1 MKKSLISGV
10 IAAFA
15 AVAVADGMPPRPEN
29 VPQLMK
35 TFAGGSVG
43 SVADWERVRAPEILE
58 RYRNEVFGVR
68 PKALEEKSRVS
79 FEVTDVRDAMGGKA
93 VRKLVKAKF
102 DGPEGVFTFPFTV
115 FIPKSERPV
124 PAFVFICNRP
134 RSNVDPDRSIRSAF
148 WPAEEIVF
156 RGYATA
162 AFLFSDVAADDRK
175 AGYGQGVFPSVEKM
189 ELRGKSSWA
198 SISAWAWAASRV
210 MDWMET
216 EPLIDAGHV
225 GVVGHSRGGKTA
237 IWAGAND
244 RRFAMVCSND
254 SGCSGAK
261 LNHITLPRSES
272 IEVISRS
279 FPHWFC
285 LNYAAYAGR
294 EMEMD
299 FDQHQLLALVAPRLL
314 CVASASLDAWA
325 GPQGEWWAA
334 KLASPAWELYGRKGL
349 VGGKHPGSG
358 VPQQEGCVSYHQRE
372 GKHDLTVYDWDRYMD
387 FADRHGWRSR

>member
-15 AVAVADGMPPRPEN
+15 AVAAADGLAPRPEN

-68 PKALEEKSRVS
+68 PKALEEKRRVS

-216 EPLIDAGHV
+216 EPLIDATMDLP
-225 GVVGHSRGGKTA
+225 VVQGAGGEAEALILDLNALDRASTGMAQTSDDVDSLGEDFVSQIMALDFSTA
-237 IWAGAND
+237 
-244 RRFAMVCSND
+244 
-254 SGCSGAK
+254 
-261 LNHITLPRSES
+261 
-272 IEVISRS
+272 
-279 FPHWFC
+279 
-285 LNYAAYAGR
+285 
-294 EMEMD
+294 
-299 FDQHQLLALVAPRLL
+299 
-314 CVASASLDAWA
+314 
-325 GPQGEWWAA
+325 
-334 KLASPAWELYGRKGL
+334 
-349 VGGKHPGSG
+349 
-358 VPQQEGCVSYHQRE
+358 
-372 GKHDLTVYDWDRYMD
+372 
-387 FADRHGWRSR
+387 